1 MAFDLVPYERA
12 LEPLL
17 PVYTDLLRGIMD
29 PRRLIRTVLIS
40 VEKTPELA
48 KCTMP
53 SIVNAATSLAVL
65 GLEADGMTGQGY
77 LIPFKN
83 KGVPMAQPVVGY
95 KGYNTLAWRAGYTI
109 NGGIVREGDDLEF
122 SLGTDSFVRHRPILG
137 APNRPI
143 LGVWAVAVSKGKPP
157 MVQVMSL
164 QEILAVKAKSPG
176 AKRYDSPW
184 NDETI
189 GFPAMA
195 EKTVKRRL
203 ARSMPMNTMQLAAI
217 MEQGFEEMGRVSYLR
232 PDGALMQGEIATP
245 SAPTEAD
252 ILPRYVV
259 ILANNEEKELPDL
272 PTWQRQWQAI
282 LSKYADRP
290 THIEHYR
297 AKNEAAIEG
306 LRRHH
311 PQEVDDL
318 LAAIEQTQAKPE
330 SSAPRPQEPVDA
342 PPIAP
347 TPEPPAEQAP
357 HPEAPASPA
366 SPRPNPLDSAV
377 EIASADDERWRF
389 WLPSQ
394 SEEFLEAVE
403 AEFEKHVSAR
413 DEAALTRFRQRNQDV
428 FQRIRRS
435 DSRLFNQLAR
445 LRDAAQIKMEAAK

>member
-1 MAFDLVPYERA
+1 MALDLVPYEHA
-12 LEPLL
+12 LAPML

-40 VEKTPELA
+40 IEKTPELA

-77 LIPFKN
+77 LIPFRN

-109 NGGIVREGDDLEF
+109 NGGIVREGDDFDWAE
-122 SLGTDSFVRHRPILG
+122 GTGAFVRHKKKAG
-137 APNRPI
+137 SGNRPI
-143 LGVWAVAVSKGKPP
+143 LWAWAVAESTGHPS

-164 QEILAVKAKSPG
+164 QDILAVKAKSPG

-184 NDETI
+184 NDEAI

-203 ARSMPMNTMQLAAI
+203 ARSMPMNTMQLAAA
-217 MEQGFEEMGRVSYLR
+217 MEQGFEEQGNISYIR
-232 PDGALMQGEIATP
+232 PDGALMQATIETP
-245 SAPTEAD
+245 TAPTEDD

-259 ILANNEEKELPDL
+259 IMANNEEKVLPDL

-297 AKNEAAIEG
+297 AKNAAAIEG

-318 LAAIEQTQAKPE
+318 LTAIETTQPKAEPPPPPPPE
-330 SSAPRPQEPVDA
+330 PDDA
-342 PPIAP
+342 PQNAP
-347 TPEPPAEQAP
+347 DPQPAAEQAP
-357 HPEAPASPA
+357 HREAPAPA
-366 SPRPNPLDSAV
+366 TEKPNPLDAAAEV
-377 EIASADDERWRF
+377 VTADGQRWKF

-394 SEEFLEAVE
+394 SRELLEAFE
-403 AEFEKHVSAR
+403 AEFDRCVAGR
-413 DEAALTRFRQRNQDV
+413 DAQAMTTFRQRNKDLID
-428 FQRIRRS
+428 RIRRS
-435 DSRLFNQLAR
+435 DRRLYDQIVQVR
-445 LRDAAQIKMEAAK
+445 AAAPATGGA